1 MPNLPAPYV
10 SPWKEFAR
18 NLRALWADVGLRG
31 RELWRRNREGALSV
45 PAFWPRDL
53 VPLFWPALLSFAVL
67 LLAVAAVRLAGLA
80 APPPQPAGPASPS
93 GTTTSSPAGSP
104 SAGSPP
110 AQVPAQDDDA
120 APWRLMPVA
129 EIPAPE
135 PVMAPALDP
144 VLPDPPEPPPLRID
158 PLLDLFLNGS
168 APEGVLLDARPVVEE
183 NRLVLRLA
191 EPWWGL
197 SDGRRQD
204 LAQAWHDRAVDLGYG
219 ALQLVDS
226 DDRLIGRSAR
236 VGAGMILFN
245 TVHAT

>member
-1 MPNLPAPYV
+1 LPNLPAPYV

-31 RELWRRNREGALSV
+31 RELWRRNREGDLSV

-53 VPLFWPALLSFAVL
+53 VPLFWPALLSFAVV

-80 APPPQPAGPASPS
+80 APSPQPAAGTAPTATPS
-93 GTTTSSPAGSP
+93 AGNP
-104 SAGSPP
+104 PAGSPP
-110 AQVPAQDDDA
+110 AQVPAQEDDA
-120 APWRLMPVA
+120 APRRLMPVA

-158 PLLDLFLNGS
+158 PLLDLFLDGS

-197 SDGRRQD
+197 SDGRRQG

-245 TVHAT
+245 SVPAA

>member
-18 NLRALWADVGLRG
+18 NLRALWADLGLRG
-31 RELWRRNREGALSV
+31 RELWRRNREGDLSV

-53 VPLFWPALLSFAVL
+53 VPLFWPALLSFAL
-67 LLAVAAVRLAGLA
+67 MLLAVAAVRLASLA
-80 APPPQPAGPASPS
+80 VPSPQ
-93 GTTTSSPAGSP
+93 P
-104 SAGSPP
+104 SAGSASTSRNTTISATANDP
-110 AQVPAQDDDA
+110 ASVPAQDDDA
-120 APWRLMPVA
+120 GPRRLMPVA

-135 PVMAPALDP
+135 PVMAPAPEP
-144 VLPDPPEPPPLRID
+144 VLPDPAEPPPLRID
-158 PLLDLFLNGS
+158 PLLDLFLDGS

-191 EPWWGL
+191 QPWWGL
-197 SDGRRQD
+197 TEGRRQE

-236 VGAGMILFN
+236 VGTGMILFN
-245 TVHAT
+245 SVPAA

>member
-31 RELWRRNREGALSV
+31 RELWRRNREGDLSV

-53 VPLFWPALLSFAVL
+53 VPLFWPALLSFAVV

-80 APPPQPAGPASPS
+80 APSPQPAAGTGSPS
-93 GTTTSSPAGSP
+93 GTTTISP
-104 SAGSPP
+104 AGSPP
-110 AQVPAQDDDA
+110 AQVPAQEDDA
-120 APWRLMPVA
+120 APRRLMPVA

-158 PLLDLFLNGS
+158 PLLDLFLDGS

-183 NRLVLRLA
+183 NRLGLRLA
-191 EPWWGL
+191 ESWWDL

-245 TVHAT
+245 SAPAA

>member
-31 RELWRRNREGALSV
+31 RELWRRNREGDLSV

-53 VPLFWPALLSFAVL
+53 VPLFWPALLSFAVV

-80 APPPQPAGPASPS
+80 APSPQPAAGTAPTATPS
-93 GTTTSSPAGSP
+93 AGSP
-104 SAGSPP
+104 PTGSPP
-110 AQVPAQDDDA
+110 AQVPAQEDDA
-120 APWRLMPVA
+120 APRRLMPVA

-158 PLLDLFLNGS
+158 PLLDLFLDGS

-245 TVHAT
+245 SVPAA